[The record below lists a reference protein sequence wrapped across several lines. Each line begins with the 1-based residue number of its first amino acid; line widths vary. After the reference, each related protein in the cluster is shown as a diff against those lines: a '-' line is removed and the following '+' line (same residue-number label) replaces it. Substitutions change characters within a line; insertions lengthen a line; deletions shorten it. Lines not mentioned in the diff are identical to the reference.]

1 MDRDIVYDYGK
12 MKDAA
17 TNIRNIATDYGKLGE
32 EFLKAIEGH
41 MSSWEGDSKDKFL
54 TLLEGEVRRYI
65 VEEIQKML
73 NSFAQLLETDAD
85 EMKKADEQVAAGIPE
100 GIGLGT

>member
-1 MDRDIVYDYGK
+1 MDRDIVYDYEK

-17 TNIRNIATDYGKLGE
+17 TNIRTIASDYSKLGE
-32 EFLKAIEGH
+32 EFLRNIGTAIGD
-41 MSSWEGDSKDKFL
+41 WEGESRQKFKA
-54 TLLEGEVRRYI
+54 LLEGEVRRYI